1 MIKFTLLGNPKPLK
15 RHRST
20 RDGRMYDPS
29 HRDKRDM
36 WLQIAKYKPE
46 VAFSGNVLL
55 NIAFYMQRPK
65 SHYRT
70 GKYKHLLK
78 DKYKDVEYHSFKP
91 DLDNLVKMVAD
102 VVQGKDRMIIDDSQI
117 CILLA
122 EKKYGEPARTE
133 VVIQEVS

>member
-1 MIKFTLLGNPKPLK
+1 
-15 RHRST
+15 
-20 RDGRMYDPS
+20 MYDPS
-29 HRDKRDM
+29 HGDKQDM

-46 VAFSGNVLL
+46 VAFSGDVMLNVT
-55 NIAFYMQRPK
+55 FYMQRPK

-78 DKYKDVEYHSFKP
+78 DKYKDAEYHSFKP

-102 VVQGKDRMIIDDSQI
+102 VIQGKDRMIIDDSQI

-133 VVIQEVS
+133 VVIQEV